1 MNYNIMYNGSGN
13 SYIQVGSAHDA
24 MHTKEAHEIAQY
36 EIQKARVKMV
46 NEAAEAGRKEAEKR
60 YNQLIDQLV
69 AALPQEIETAVY
81 LSFEQNKGLLLGE
94 TAQKMLSSHLAD
106 DLKASLD
113 RLKITLG

>member
-1 MNYNIMYNGSGN
+1 
-13 SYIQVGSAHDA
+13 
-24 MHTKEAHEIAQY
+24 
-36 EIQKARVKMV
+36 MV
-46 NEAAEAGRKEAEKR
+46 NEAAEMGRKEAEKR
-60 YNQLIDQLV
+60 YNQLIEQLI

-94 TAQKMLSSHLAD
+94 TAQKMLSAHLAD

>member
-1 MNYNIMYNGSGN
+1 
-13 SYIQVGSAHDA
+13 

-106 DLKASLD
+106 DLKTSLD
-113 RLKITLG
+113 RLKISIG

>member
-1 MNYNIMYNGSGN
+1 
-13 SYIQVGSAHDA
+13 

-36 EIQKARVKMV
+36 EIQKARSKMV
-46 NEAAEAGRKEAEKR
+46 KDAAEAGRK
-60 YNQLIDQLV
+60 
-69 AALPQEIETAVY
+69 EIETAVY